1 MVKFYFSV
9 KLSKPGKHALPA
21 LGVEIGC
28 VLVFIGSTLFSD
40 QIKSVFTLL
49 DNKALLQQRDY

>member
-40 QIKSVFTLL
+40 QIKSVFYTPG
-49 DNKALLQQRDY
+49 Q